1 MTTKNNGSQKQ
12 AQAAQASEAE
22 QPEAEFKFDRI
33 YFDTNSLWAEN
44 WPAPSTSLKNVFGLA
59 AELGISCHIPEPVL
73 TELEEKWFRELD
85 DAREQ
90 LNRCL
95 RRIGAPEVRVFD
107 ERATAA
113 AQYRERCQKEM
124 ELARV
129 ERSPLT
135 ERSLAEVVRMCAA
148 HQPPFDSDREFRDR
162 VIWLSL
168 IDNLSKSSNATAL
181 FVSADKEFEGK
192 GFRDLAAQGRTEVRV
207 HKGIGGVLEALRK
220 SKTFKQRADFIRAW
234 LHDINLATAAA
245 REPEASRKIEDFIA
259 ANFEIASA
267 TLKAVKR
274 LRVIA
279 IEEAETALPTD
290 ENGKFDISKG
300 LKRNPGSRVE
310 VSVKAKV
317 ELEVRARGSIFAPFL
332 PQPLKVGEEEK
343 PSALS
348 SLMDSE
354 EEDQIWTKTVKVE
367 ATAIYQPEGYS
378 DFQPVSLQLLEDNEK

>member
-1 MTTKNNGSQKQ
+1 M
-12 AQAAQASEAE
+12 
-22 QPEAEFKFDRI
+22 AEFKFDRI

-44 WPAPSTSLKNVFGLA
+44 WPASSTSLKNVFGLA

-73 TELEEKWFRELD
+73 TELEEKWFRELEEQQ
-85 DAREQ
+85 EQ
-90 LNRCL
+90 LNRSL
-95 RRIGAPEVRVFD
+95 RRIGVPEVRAF
-107 ERATAA
+107 EEPTTAA
-113 AQYRERCQKEM
+113 AQYRERCQREM
-124 ELARV
+124 GLARV

-148 HQPPFDSDREFRDR
+148 HHPPFDSDREFRDR
-162 VIWLSL
+162 IIWLSV
-168 IDNLSKSSNATAL
+168 IDHLSKSLNTTAL
-181 FVSADKEFEGK
+181 FVSADKEFDGK

-220 SKTFKQRADFIRAW
+220 SKTFKQRADFLKAW
-234 LHDINLATAAA
+234 IHDIALATDAA
-245 REPEASRKIEDFIA
+245 REPEAATKIEDFIA
-259 ANFEIASA
+259 ANLAIASA

-290 ENGKFDISKG
+290 ENGQFDISKG
-300 LKRNPGSRVE
+300 LKRKPGSRVE
-310 VSVKAKV
+310 VSIKAKV
-317 ELEVRARGSIFAPFL
+317 ELEVRARRSIFAPFL
-332 PQPLKVGEEEK
+332 PRPLKVGEEEK

-348 SLMDSE
+348 SLMGSE